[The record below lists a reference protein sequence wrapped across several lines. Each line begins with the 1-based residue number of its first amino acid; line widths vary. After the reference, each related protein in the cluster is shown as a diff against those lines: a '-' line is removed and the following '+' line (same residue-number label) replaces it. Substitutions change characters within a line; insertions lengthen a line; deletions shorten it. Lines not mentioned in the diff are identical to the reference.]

1 MRKSR
6 FTEAQIIGMLKEQE
20 AGLPTSELCRKHGLS
35 PATFYKLKAK
45 YGGMEL
51 SDAKRLKQLE
61 DENAKLKRL
70 LADAMLDNV
79 VLKDPLGKA
88 LRTPVQRRDAVLR
101 ALRDHPISQRR
112 ACVLIGVDPK
122 TVRREKPP
130 DNPEIR
136 EEMHKIAEKRRR
148 FGYRRVGIMLERKGM
163 IMNEKKLYRIYR
175 EEGLSVRRRRGRK
188 RARGSRTPMPV
199 PLRPN
204 QRWSLDFLSDTFG
217 ACRKFRILAV
227 NDDCCRENL
236 ALIADTSISGARV
249 ARELDALVRIYG
261 KPACIVSDNGTE
273 FTSKAI
279 LKWANENG
287 VEWHYIDPGKPQQ
300 NGYIESFNGSLRDE
314 CLNEDIFDSLA
325 DARRKLALWR
335 YDYNN
340 VRPHSSLGNKTPA
353 EARRALEQSEGSA
366 PGALAQPETD
376 HYQTQGLSL

>member
-20 AGLPTSELCRKHGLS
+20 AGLPSSELCRKHGLS

-45 YGGMEL
+45 YGGMDL

-79 VLKDPLGKA
+79 VLKDLLGKP
-88 LRTPVQRRDAVLR
+88 LTTPMARRDAVLR
-101 ALRDHPISQRR
+101 AMKDHPISQRR

-122 TVRREKPP
+122 TVRRERPP

-136 EEMHKIAEKRRR
+136 EEMHKIAEERRR
-148 FGYRRVGIMLERKGM
+148 FGYRRVGILLERKGM

-199 PLRPN
+199 PLQPN

-217 ACRKFRILAV
+217 ACRKYRILAV

-249 ARELDALVRIYG
+249 ARELDALVRVYG

-314 CLNEDIFDSLA
+314 CLNEEIFDRLA
-325 DARRKLALWR
+325 DARRKLAIWR
-335 YDYNN
+335 YDYNH

-366 PGALAQPETD
+366 PGALATPETY
-376 HYQTQGLSL
+376 HYQPQGLSL

>member
-1 MRKSR
+1 M
-6 FTEAQIIGMLKEQE
+6 A
-20 AGLPTSELCRKHGLS
+20 
-35 PATFYKLKAK
+35 
-45 YGGMEL
+45 
-51 SDAKRLKQLE
+51 
-61 DENAKLKRL
+61 
-70 LADAMLDNV
+70 
-79 VLKDPLGKA
+79 
-88 LRTPVQRRDAVLR
+88 RRDAILR
-101 ALRDHPISQRR
+101 AMRDHPISHRR

-122 TVRREKPP
+122 TVRRDRPP

-175 EEGLSVRRRRGRK
+175 EEALSVRRRRGRK

-217 ACRKFRILAV
+217 ACRRFRILAV

-236 ALIADTSISGARV
+236 ALIADTSISGVRV

-261 KPACIVSDNGTE
+261 KPTCIVSDNGTE

-279 LKWANENG
+279 PKWANENG

-314 CLNEDIFDSLA
+314 CLNEEIFDSLA
-325 DARRKLALWR
+325 DARCKLALWR

-340 VRPHSSLGNKTPA
+340 VRPHSSLANKTPSD
-353 EARRALEQSEGSA
+353 ARRALEQSKGYA
-366 PGALAQPETD
+366 PGALATPEINQYQP
-376 HYQTQGLSL
+376 QGLSL

>member
-1 MRKSR
+1 M
-6 FTEAQIIGMLKEQE
+6 
-20 AGLPTSELCRKHGLS
+20 
-35 PATFYKLKAK
+35 
-45 YGGMEL
+45 
-51 SDAKRLKQLE
+51 
-61 DENAKLKRL
+61 
-70 LADAMLDNV
+70 
-79 VLKDPLGKA
+79 
-88 LRTPVQRRDAVLR
+88 QRRDAVLR
-101 ALRDHPISQRR
+101 AMRDHPISQRR

-122 TVRREKPP
+122 TVRRDRPP

-136 EEMHKIAEKRRR
+136 EEMHKIAEMRRR

-261 KPACIVSDNGTE
+261 KPACIVSDRRRPENDPGDRFPE
-273 FTSKAI
+273 EGHRVHQQGDPEPKVREA
-279 LKWANENG
+279 KWANENG

-300 NGYIESFNGSLRDE
+300 NGFIESFNGSLRDE
-314 CLNEDIFDSLA
+314 CLNEEIFDTLA
-325 DARRKLALWR
+325 HSSGKQRPALFSDPPHTRRKLALWR

-340 VRPHSSLGNKTPA
+340 VRPHSSLANKTPA
-353 EARRALEQSEGSA
+353 EARRALELFDGNASGM
-366 PGALAQPETD
+366 LAQPETD
-376 HYQTQGLSL
+376 NYQPKGLSL